1 MQTDRH
7 MHLARSMFFVAIT
20 SIAII
25 CMFNVSESVARTFGD
40 NECTDDCS
48 GHKAGYEW
56 AEARGITDLSTCESI
71 LSRSPNRTSFYEGC
85 VTYTEDPSRGADE
98 DDDGEEID

>member
-1 MQTDRH
+1 MQTNPLILR
-7 MHLARSMFFVAIT
+7 MRSAVFTATMGIVAT
-20 SIAII
+20 CLLQLSD
-25 CMFNVSESVARTFGD
+25 SVARTFGD

-56 AEARGITDLSTCESI
+56 AEARGITDPSTCESI
-71 LSRSPNRTSFYEGC
+71 LMRSPNRTSFYEGC

>member
-1 MQTDRH
+1 MIFTTIR
-7 MHLARSMFFVAIT
+7 LVTVGGIL
-20 SIAII
+20 IVW
-25 CMFNVSESVARTFGD
+25 MFNSPKSEARTFGD

-56 AEARGITDLSTCESI
+56 VETQAITDASKCAII
-71 LSRSPNRTSFYEGC
+71 LRRSPNRTSFYEGC

>member
-1 MQTDRH
+1 MQSNQHVLR
-7 MHLARSMFFVAIT
+7 MRLMFFAATVGMVAVCT
-20 SIAII
+20 
-25 CMFNVSESVARTFGD
+25 FNVSESAARTFGD

-56 AEARGITDLSTCESI
+56 AEARGITDASRCESV
-71 LSRSPNRTSFYEGC
+71 LTRSPNRTSFYEGC

>member
-1 MQTDRH
+1 MTISVVFAA
-7 MHLARSMFFVAIT
+7 LT
-20 SIAII
+20 SIFII
-25 CMFNVSESVARTFGD
+25 FMFDATESMARTFGN

-56 AEARGITDLSTCESI
+56 AQARGITDSSTCESI
-71 LSRSPNRTSFYEGC
+71 LSRSPNSTSFSEGC
-85 VTYTEDPSRGADE
+85 VTYTEDASRGADE

>member
-1 MQTDRH
+1 MPIT
-7 MHLARSMFFVAIT
+7 RSVFFAAIT
-20 SIAII
+20 SIVVIF
-25 CMFNVSESVARTFGD
+25 MFNAESLARTFGD

-56 AEARGITDLSTCESI
+56 AQARGITDASTCESI
-71 LSRSPNRTSFYEGC
+71 LSRSPNSASFSEGC